1 MAENTRNQK
10 MTDKILVVTAPDD
23 ILQSGIRIAHI
34 NLSQPQSQT
43 ISQAL
48 MQSTLPH
55 TIINYVWNQGDS
67 KLWLFD
73 KISKA
78 DLILFNA
85 DCDEETAML
94 TGWMS
99 ADPRSYY
106 FGDLRDL
113 NIVND
118 RVLYNSD
125 DILKLLEKT
134 AKPHG

>member
-1 MAENTRNQK
+1 

-34 NLSQPQSQT
+34 NLSQPQSQI

-55 TIINYVWNQGDS
+55 IIINYVWNQGDS

-73 KISKA
+73 KITKT

-85 DCDEETAML
+85 ECDIESSML
-94 TGWMS
+94 IGWLS

-125 DILKLLEKT
+125 DISKLLEKT
-134 AKPHG
+134 SKPHG

>member
-1 MAENTRNQK
+1 
-10 MTDKILVVTAPDD
+10 MTDKILVITAPDD

-34 NLSQPQSQT
+34 NLTQPQSQS

-55 TIINYVWNQGDS
+55 TVINYVWNQGDS

-73 KISKA
+73 KIPKT

-85 DCDEETAML
+85 DCDIESSML
-94 TGWMS
+94 IGWLS

-134 AKPHG
+134 SKPHG

>member
-1 MAENTRNQK
+1 
-10 MTDKILVVTAPDD
+10 MTDRILVVTAPDD
-23 ILQSGIRIAHI
+23 ILQSGIRIAHV
-34 NLSQPQSQT
+34 NLSQSQSQT

-55 TIINYVWNQGDS
+55 TVINYVWSQGDS
-67 KLWLFD
+67 KPWLFD
-73 KISKA
+73 KIPKT

-85 DCDEETAML
+85 DCDEGSSML
-94 TGWMS
+94 IGWIS

-118 RVLYNSD
+118 RVLYTSD

>member
-1 MAENTRNQK
+1 
-10 MTDKILVVTAPDD
+10 MTDRILVVTAPDD
-23 ILQSGIRIAHI
+23 ILQSGIRIAHV

-55 TIINYVWNQGDS
+55 SVINYVWNRGDS
-67 KLWLFD
+67 KQWMFD
-73 KISKA
+73 KIAKT

-85 DCDEETAML
+85 DCDEESAML
-94 TGWMS
+94 IGWLS

-106 FGDLRDL
+106 FGNLRDL
-113 NIVND
+113 NMVND
-118 RVLYNSD
+118 RMIYNSA
-125 DILKLLEKT
+125 DILKLMEKT

>member
-10 MTDKILVVTAPDD
+10 MTDKILVITAPDD

-34 NLSQPQSQT
+34 NLTQPQSQS

-55 TIINYVWNQGDS
+55 TVINYVWNQGDS

-73 KISKA
+73 KIPKT

-85 DCDEETAML
+85 DCDIESSML
-94 TGWMS
+94 IGWLS

-134 AKPHG
+134 SKPHG